1 MMMPCNLIE
10 GYGVGLVSPGFHHLK
25 QDIEL
30 RLIISSVT
38 SFANGER
45 GVSAGY

>member
-10 GYGVGLVSPGFHHLK
+10 GYGVGLVSHSFHHLK

-38 SFANGER
+38 SFANGKR